1 MQSDTGDTSVVLSM
15 DNNRCLDLDSIIAE
29 VRAQYEAIAQRSKAE
44 AEALYQSKVGD
55 TVTSPQEGRVCSRII
70 LLCVSSVVA
79 PLPPTRLVCYQTSP
93 FLIRKV

>member
-15 DNNRCLDLDSIIAE
+15 DNNRCLDLDNIIAE
-29 VRAQYEAIAQRSKAE
+29 VRANLRAIAQRSKAE

-55 TVTSPQEGRVCSRII
+55 TVTSPQEGSLLQVI

-79 PLPPTRLVCYQTSP
+79 PLPL
-93 FLIRKV
+93 LG